1 MIGNSWSKWQIY
13 SSHDLERL
21 THFPVDNWCKC
32 DYTISYQVN
41 FLLTYCTCKLKT
53 SMQSCAYENQKMFSN
68 YTKHFCTHL
77 ECLKSGIILKPCN
90 NKVHCDIVTHFNA
103 KSVLCCCFSNNYCMS
118 QNARPKKLLNYTTC
132 KTIQARK
139 VGFVWWK
146 KFHFLLV
153 KTCSCLLS
161 PSLCVDERIN
171 FASEPQWTFFC
182 FYLQRSAKLVKLFD
196 QVRGLW
202 KVAL

>member
-1 MIGNSWSKWQIY
+1 MTLNVWPI
-13 SSHDLERL
+13 
-21 THFPVDNWCKC
+21 
-32 DYTISYQVN
+32 
-41 FLLTYCTCKLKT
+41 FLLITDANAITPYHIKSTFYSHIAHANSKHPYKVLHMKIKKCFPITR
-53 SMQSCAYENQKMFSN
+53 NIFVHISN
-68 YTKHFCTHL
+68 ASNPGSFWNL
-77 ECLKSGIILKPCN
+77 GN

-118 QNARPKKLLNYTTC
+118 QNAHPKKLLNYTTC